1 MMNIMVYFAVGRDA
15 RAKLPKDLPVG
26 QAAGRNAP
34 DGRDLDPPNLGR
46 AGLFL
51 QSEYWMS
58 KDKEDTS

>member
-26 QAAGRNAP
+26 QAAGE
-34 DGRDLDPPNLGR
+34 R
-46 AGLFL
+46 AELFL